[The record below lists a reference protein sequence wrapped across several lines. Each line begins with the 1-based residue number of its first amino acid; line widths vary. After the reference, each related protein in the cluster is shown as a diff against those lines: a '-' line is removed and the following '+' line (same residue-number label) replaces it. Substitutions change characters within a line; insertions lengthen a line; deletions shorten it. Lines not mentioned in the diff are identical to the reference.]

1 MRVGITGGTGTVGTH
16 VAAMLINNGH
26 QVTIL
31 SRNPPTGNT
40 KPGYTYALW
49 NAEKQQCDTNALQQL
64 DAVIHLAGEPVAGKR
79 WSAAQKE
86 KIASSRVI
94 GTRFLVD
101 QLRQHA
107 PNCKTMIAA
116 SAIGFYGP
124 DAAPPV
130 PFTEEAPA
138 HNDFLGTICQ
148 QWEAEEH
155 KADDFMRTVIIR
167 IGLVMATEAGAF
179 KEFVTPLSLGV
190 MPILGSGRQ
199 VASWIHITDLAR
211 LMLFALDNSNMR
223 GPYNAVAP
231 HPVSNKELMKT
242 VARIKGGFHIPAPAP
257 SFLLQLMLGEMSI
270 EVLKSCTVSAA
281 KTLGTGFSFT
291 YPDIGSAVK
300 ELLKK

>member
-40 KPGYTYALW
+40 KPGYNYALW

-231 HPVSNKELMKT
+231 HPLSNKELMKT

>member
-49 NAEKQQCDTNALQQL
+49 NAEKQECDTNALQQL

-124 DAAPPV
+124 DSAPPV
-130 PFTEEAPA
+130 AFTEDAPA

-281 KTLGTGFSFT
+281 KTLGTGFSYT
-291 YPDIGSAVK
+291 YPDIDSAVK

>member
-1 MRVGITGGTGTVGTH
+1 
-16 VAAMLINNGH
+16 MLINNGH

-49 NAEKQQCDTNALQQL
+49 NAEKQQCETNALQQL

>member
-16 VAAMLINNGH
+16 VAAMLVNNGH

-242 VARIKGGFHIPAPAP
+242 VAHIKGGFHIPAPAP

>member
-49 NAEKQQCDTNALQQL
+49 NAEKQECDTNALQQL

-124 DAAPPV
+124 DSAPPV
-130 PFTEEAPA
+130 AFTEDAPA

-199 VASWIHITDLAR
+199 VASWIHITDLAW

-281 KTLGTGFSFT
+281 KTLGTGFSYT
-291 YPDIGSAVK
+291 YPDIDSAVK